1 MALHL
6 ARHCTSIPAWPSP
19 RCWLAYLVVVYTV
32 GDFQPTW
39 CPPVASR
46 NCRRPFICLCLAKAL
61 AWCLMTLHRPHRCQL
76 SERNW
81 KLTYSDYH
89 TRTLFCSLLWFF
101 VAIVV
106 LEVNCYLGHV
116 KKCNVMYIMTLTP
129 ASQLAEDADDLKTF
143 SPILNIFFTMHLLPS
158 RTHHSYKLRPRRH
171 DCSLTVKSDA
181 INFIRDSCLTLNS
194 IYCLSTAMHGQ
205 NINFENRYIA
215 ISQRKIIRFRWN
227 FVHSSRFWTGWTSR
241 DQKWK
246 RCIGQTPS
254 CCYHKQE
261 IRSVELAEFDRT
273 YFLYVI
279 KTQDNKAE
287 FQHLLLPYKIIETQ
301 MTKS

>member
-1 MALHL
+1 MHALCSHNVTVHHSRLLTRWRTVYSENTAVLYAGPQSCWRQSWWVRRWRTSLFSLACSPGPRPILIHVMAL
-6 ARHCTSIPAWPSP
+6 
-19 RCWLAYLVVVYTV
+19 Y
-32 GDFQPTW
+32 
-39 CPPVASR
+39 ASR
-46 NCRRPFICLCLAKAL
+46 LVGIATSSDKGRIERAV
-61 AWCLMTLHRPHRCQL
+61 RL
-76 SERNW
+76 S
-81 KLTYSDYH
+81 LYQDTDP
-89 TRTLFCSLLWFF
+89 T
-101 VAIVV
+101 
-106 LEVNCYLGHV
+106 
-116 KKCNVMYIMTLTP
+116 

-246 RCIGQTPS
+246 PCIGQTPS